1 MTAATVIPTR
11 RSIPRRIA
19 EAVRAAY
26 LRRLIQWHDQ
36 DAVLHEW
43 HAEVEPQLAQIA
55 RDRAAELRVEL
66 ARLS

>member
-1 MTAATVIPTR
+1 MNTTVITPS
-11 RSIPRRIA
+11 RSIPRRLVDA
-19 EAVRAAY
+19 LRAAY

-43 HAEVEPQLAQIA
+43 HADVEPQLAQIA